1 MCQLVTNDRHPEFM
15 YIFRDIMMALSD
27 QSRREF
33 EIYEAGYRGQVI
45 ARNQGISSSKLKRF
59 L

>member
-1 MCQLVTNDRHPEFM
+1 M